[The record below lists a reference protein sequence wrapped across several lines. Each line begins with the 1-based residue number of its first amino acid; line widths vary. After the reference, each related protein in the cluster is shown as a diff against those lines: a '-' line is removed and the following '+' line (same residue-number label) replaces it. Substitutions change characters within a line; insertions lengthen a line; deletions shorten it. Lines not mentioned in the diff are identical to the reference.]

1 MDDELVGVLRREHRL
16 LELLLFRLVAT
27 RHLLVAGDVRFLSR
41 AAAEIRIALDRV
53 RETEVL
59 RAVLTERLARSCGLD
74 PGCTL
79 RVMAELRPSPYGLI
93 YDDLRGRLDAAFR
106 EAVDVSS
113 SVEALVT
120 AGLNGLELQP
130 APPVG
135 DHDGHLDRLKAR
147 QGLDAAL
154 VASRG
159 VILDSLAQS
168 LC

>member
-16 LELLLFRLVAT
+16 LELLLFRLVAM

-59 RAVLTERLARSCGLD
+59 RAVLSERLYRTCGLD
-74 PGCTL
+74 GGCTL
-79 RVMAELRPSPYGLI
+79 RAIAGARPSPYGVI
-93 YDDLRGRLDAAFR
+93 YDDLRDRLEAAFR

-113 SVEALVT
+113 SVEALAT

-130 APPVG
+130 VPPVG
-135 DHDGHLDRLKAR
+135 DHEARLDQLKAR
-147 QGLDAAL
+147 QGLEAAL

-159 VILDSLAQS
+159 VILDSLAES